1 MQLYELRVNNRTIC
15 EVTMDVP
22 SWLPVKPR
30 VPRSWLRML
39 AAQALHEFFRRPE
52 YLGCDTRTG
61 SPILN

>member
-1 MQLYELRVNNRTIC
+1 MQLYALTVNKRTIC

-22 SWLPVKPR
+22 RWLPVKPR

-39 AAQALHEFFRRPE
+39 AAQALREFFDHPQ
-52 YLGCDTRTG
+52 YLGCEARTG